1 MNKQTNSPT
10 STIMQAWCERAA
22 SRLIRYAHAHNSTYC
37 GRGGLFSAR
46 ADVTRKQEV
55 RGRSRVECS
64 YNSDLRPSLSLLW
77 ESVELEKYRG
87 SGPEETIWCPMCYLA
102 VFSARLAAL
111 LCFIFSVRYAYIQ
124 PAQDSRK
131 YKS

>member
-1 MNKQTNSPT
+1 MC
-10 STIMQAWCERAA
+10 AV
-22 SRLIRYAHAHNSTYC
+22 
-37 GRGGLFSAR
+37 GLESVA
-46 ADVTRKQEV
+46 
-55 RGRSRVECS
+55 S
-64 YNSDLRPSLSLLW
+64 YNRDLRPSLSLLW

-124 PAQDSRK
+124 DGRK
-131 YKS
+131 ILVNVKAKLPVSDVLGQCI